1 MDELRNQQSS
11 SKFSDL
17 QEILKVLR
25 KQKKVIAWTT
35 VVCAVLTLFVSF
47 FIVTPKYSSSTDI
60 LVNRKMNGN
69 QALNAPQA
77 QIQADVQMISTY
89 KDIITSPTIL
99 NSVSK
104 KMTNDGYKVS
114 ASQLKKEIS
123 ISNQQNSQVFTVTA
137 KTDNPKLAADA
148 ANTIADVFKDKV
160 IKIMNVNNVTILSK
174 AVENPKPVSPKILL
188 NTVFGFLFGIILG
201 IVLAFILDGLDRT
214 ISDEEFITKEL
225 GLNELGIISEI
236 PAGVVKRMTASKRN
250 GRNTVS
256 SSRKRR
262 V

>member
-1 MDELRNQQSS
+1 MDESRNQQDS

-17 QEILKVLR
+17 QEFLKVLR
-25 KQKKVIAWTT
+25 KRKKIIAWAT
-35 VVCAVLTLFVSF
+35 VICAFLTLFISF

-60 LVNRKMNGN
+60 LVNRKMNTN
-69 QALNAPQA
+69 QADNAPQA

-104 KMTNDGYKVS
+104 KMANDGYKTS
-114 ASQLKKEIS
+114 AGQLKKEIS
-123 ISNQQNSQVFTVTA
+123 ISNQQNSQVFTVTV
-137 KTDNPKLAADA
+137 KTNNPALAADA
-148 ANTIADVFKDKV
+148 ANTIANVFKDKV

-174 AVENPKPVSPKILL
+174 AVENPRPVSPKVLVD
-188 NTVFGFLFGIILG
+188 TVLGALCGIILG
-201 IVLAFILDGLDRT
+201 IVLAFIFDGLDRT
-214 ISDEEFITKEL
+214 ISDETFITEEL

-236 PAGVVKRMTASKRN
+236 PASKVKKLISTGHIASR
-250 GRNTVS
+250 GS
-256 SSRKRR
+256 GKRR